1 MTTNTTTTTTA
12 AALKARA
19 ADLDHTTP
27 AGDVFSAGVAEGLC
41 QAAELL
47 EQELV
52 TGSGVGGGA
61 DQDGAHFY
69 GPRNQEA
76 PDGPA

>member
-1 MTTNTTTTTTA
+1 MTTTA
-12 AALKARA
+12 TTAASLKARA
-19 ADLDHTTP
+19 IELEHTTP
-27 AGDVFSAGVAEGLC
+27 AGDIFAAGVAEGLR